1 MDTATLEKIEKI
13 TTRYPVRKSALMPV
27 MDMVQRELGG
37 CIPDEELPAIAK
49 AVGVPLAHVRGV
61 QTYYTMYNES
71 AVGKYHVQVD
81 TNIPALLAG
90 AEAVL
95 ARLKEAL
102 GLEVGETSSDGLFT
116 LTTVEDLASCG
127 TCPVVQ
133 VNERYYENMTP
144 EKVDALVASLKQGE
158 MPDWKEETHYASTCN
173 ILLKNRGTAN
183 ARDIAVYKA
192 GGGYA
197 GLDKALTMTPEEV
210 QAEVKDA
217 ELRGRGGAGFP
228 AGVKWGFLPKDSGK
242 PVYLICNADEGEPGT
257 FKDRQIM
264 EFDPHL
270 LVEGMAI
277 AGYATGAK
285 LGFIYVRGEFG
296 WIAEILEQAT
306 EQAKAD
312 NKLGKDIGGRGVEFD
327 IIVHRG
333 AGAYVCGEETAL
345 IESLEGNRG
354 QPRLKPPFPAEC
366 GLYGCPTVINNVE
379 TLACVPH
386 ILSEGAAAFKKIGI
400 PNNYG
405 PKVFGVSGHVKRPG
419 VYEYPLG
426 TPLSAVIEA
435 AGGVNGKLKAVIVG
449 GLSAPVLTAAEAADL
464 TLDFDSCAKHGTA
477 LGSGGIIVMND
488 ATSIPDIALRTI
500 RFYEHESCGKCI
512 PCREGSTA
520 VESILEKMLNG
531 RGEQSDLDVVLRVCG
546 AVDGLTLCPG
556 GTAWGQAVGAMVLKF
571 RGEFEAL
578 VR

>member
-1 MDTATLEKIEKI
+1 M
-13 TTRYPVRKSALMPV
+13 
-27 MDMVQRELGG
+27 
-37 CIPDEELPAIAK
+37 
-49 AVGVPLAHVRGV
+49 
-61 QTYYTMYNES
+61 
-71 AVGKYHVQVD
+71 
-81 TNIPALLAG
+81 
-90 AEAVL
+90 
-95 ARLKEAL
+95 
-102 GLEVGETSSDGLFT
+102 
-116 LTTVEDLASCG
+116 
-127 TCPVVQ
+127 
-133 VNERYYENMTP
+133 
-144 EKVDALVASLKQGE
+144 
-158 MPDWKEETHYASTCN
+158 
-173 ILLKNRGTAN
+173 
-183 ARDIAVYKA
+183 
-192 GGGYA
+192 
-197 GLDKALTMTPEEV
+197 
-210 QAEVKDA
+210 
-217 ELRGRGGAGFP
+217 
-228 AGVKWGFLPKDSGK
+228 
-242 PVYLICNADEGEPGT
+242 
-257 FKDRQIM
+257 
-264 EFDPHL
+264 
-270 LVEGMAI
+270 
-277 AGYATGAK
+277 
-285 LGFIYVRGEFG
+285 
-296 WIAEILEQAT
+296 
-306 EQAKAD
+306 
-312 NKLGKDIGGRGVEFD
+312 
-327 IIVHRG
+327 
-333 AGAYVCGEETAL
+333 CGEETAL

-386 ILSEGAAAFKKIGI
+386 ILSEGATAFKKIGI

-488 ATSIPDIALRTI
+488 ATSIPEIALRTI